1 MKFFFRK
8 ANNRSHPPVTFN
20 SIGIN
25 KYHNHKPLSVYLD
38 LNLKIKQ
45 CSKLIGLTR
54 RLSQCPKEDLA
65 HNIQIVC

>member
-38 LNLKIKQ
+38 LNLKIKK
-45 CSKLIGLTR
+45 CSKLIGL
-54 RLSQCPKEDLA
+54 SQCPKEGLA
-65 HNIQIVC
+65 HYIQIVC